1 LGGRI
6 YFAPCG
12 IGLGHAGRC
21 LDVAKRLRA
30 EGFDIIFSTYSD
42 ALPFIEHEGF
52 ELRVAPS
59 VEYWT
64 WPDGTVDP
72 WRTLKWMSGKLL
84 GWFAR
89 QVKFEVKQIAAF
101 DPDLVFSDTRLS
113 TIIAAK
119 LTGKAVITMLNQSH
133 LITPGFVHYRILPT
147 LSDIFSLTFLSPVW
161 GANDKV
167 VVPDNPP
174 PYTISISNLQ
184 IPKPFRKKLKYVG
197 PILPVRPDELPSADE
212 LREKMGLDSRPLIYG
227 AVSGP
232 KHERKWLGEKLI
244 RFLSDL
250 PKEYQAVLSLGIN
263 GDGAKPLRKGSL
275 TVYKWIPDRFELL
288 KACDLVIGRG
298 SHNTMMQA
306 LAYGKPMLL
315 IPAQEQTEQI
325 NNARTAVEM
334 GVAEAVNQRKM
345 TRELLLSKIKRIFSL
360 ESYRNRAEE
369 FRKTASRSDA
379 LKTIVS
385 IVEEYTS
392 KRN

>member
-6 YFAPCG
+6 YFSPCG

-30 EGFDIIFSTYSD
+30 EGFDVIFSTYSD

-52 ELRVAPS
+52 ESKVAPPI
-59 VEYWT
+59 EYWT
-64 WPDGTVDP
+64 WPDGTVDF
-72 WRTLKWMSGKLL
+72 WRTFKWMSGKLL
-84 GWFAR
+84 GRFAR

-119 LTGKAVITMLNQSH
+119 LTGKTVITMLNQSH
-133 LITPGFVHYRILPT
+133 LIAPSFVHYRFLPT
-147 LSDIFSLTFLSPVW
+147 LSDIFSFTLLSPVW

-184 IPKPFRKKLKYVG
+184 MPKPFKRKLKYVG
-197 PILPVRPDELPSADE
+197 PILSVRPDELPSADE

-232 KHERKWLGEKLI
+232 KHERHWLGEKLTH
-244 RFLSDL
+244 FLSDL

-263 GDGAKPLRKGSL
+263 GDGTKPLRKGSL
-275 TVYKWIPDRFELL
+275 TVYKWIPDRFELM

-345 TRELLLSKIKRIFSL
+345 SKELLLSKIKRIFTL
-360 ESYRNRAEE
+360 ENYRNRAEE
-369 FRKTASRSDA
+369 FRKTASKSDA

-385 IVEEYTS
+385 IIEEYTNR
-392 KRN
+392 RN